1 MAHPSSARFL
11 DSWSRLSKV
20 IGIHFF
26 NGIVQEEIPFQDPL
40 TYLQETSKSWH
51 GNKIESRQDQED
63 QDSLKIL
70 KVAGKCNLY
79 LWMKSYGPFKL
90 SSVAE
95 YVACNN
101 SRGRIASRLNKSQR
115 ALSSPPHQPL
125 RISAASQSAAT
136 SAATASSFVPSEMK
150 AWSYSEY
157 GGVDVLK
164 LETNVA
170 VPEIGEDQV
179 LIKVVAAALNP
190 VDSKRR
196 AGKFKATDS
205 PLPTVPGYDVAGVV
219 VKVGKQVKDLKEG
232 DEVYADVSE
241 KHWRGRNK
249 AASLPLAVETAY
261 EGLERAAFSRENP
274 FLFLVELLAKQV
286 FGASKVAATASTPKL
301 DLLKSLGVDLAIDYT
316 KQNFEDL
323 PDKFDLVFDTVGQG
337 ETLKKLNPYL
347 ESGKLKAIVD
357 PKGPFPFDKVHEAF
371 SYLETGRATGKVV
384 IYPTP

>member
-1 MAHPSSARFL
+1 M
-11 DSWSRLSKV
+11 DS
-20 IGIHFF
+20 I
-26 NGIVQEEIPFQDPL
+26 
-40 TYLQETSKSWH
+40 
-51 GNKIESRQDQED
+51 
-63 QDSLKIL
+63 
-70 KVAGKCNLY
+70 
-79 LWMKSYGPFKL
+79 L
-90 SSVAE
+90 SSSTTFQLR
-95 YVACNN
+95 NPLLSLHQTPLLSSKFTIN
-101 SRGRIASRLNKSQR
+101 RLNKSQR
-115 ALSSPPHQPL
+115 ALSSPHQPL
-125 RISAASQSAAT
+125 RISAASQ

-164 LETNVA
+164 LDNNVA
-170 VPEIGEDQV
+170 VPEIKEDQV

-219 VKVGKQVKDLKEG
+219 VKFGSLGEYTAVEEKLVALKPKNIGFAE
-232 DEVYADVSE
+232 
-241 KHWRGRNK
+241 
-249 AASLPLAVETAY
+249 AASLPLALETAY
-261 EGLERAAFSRENP
+261 EGLERAAFSQGKSI
-274 FLFLVELLAKQV
+274 LVLGGAGGVGSLVIQLAKQV

-301 DLLKSLGVDLAIDYT
+301 DLLRSLGADLAIDYT
-316 KQNFEDL
+316 KQNFENL
-323 PDKFDLVFDTVGQG
+323 PDKFDLVFDTVGQGDRAVKALKEGGSAVVLTGPAGPPGFRFVITSTG

-384 IYPTP
+384 IYPIP